1 MIVVTGGAG
10 FIGSA
15 LIWELNRRGHDEI
28 LVVDRLHEN
37 DKWKNLRNLDFHDYM
52 DKASFRESIR
62 DSDLEYSPEVVFH
75 LGACSATTE
84 MDLDYLMDN
93 NYRYTLDLARW
104 CRDLDIRFIYAS
116 SAATYGDGSLGYS
129 DGHDV
134 IPELKPLNPYG
145 FSKQRFDD
153 FALRNG
159 WLSEIVGLKYFN
171 VYGPNE
177 YHKGNM
183 RSVVN
188 KSFPQARDEGTIR
201 LFKSHRDDYEDGQQK
216 RDFLYVKDAVDMT
229 LFFMENP
236 GVNGIYN
243 VGTGEARPFDD
254 LANSLFDALDRPT
267 SIEYFDMPEEI
278 RPNYQYYTQAELSK
292 IREAGYDGDIRSL
305 EDGIRDYVENYLTR
319 DDPYLS
325 SHG

>member
-15 LIWELNRRGHDEI
+15 LIWELNQRGHDDI
-28 LVVDRLHEN
+28 LVVDRLHES
-37 DKWKNLRNLDFHDYM
+37 DKWKNLRNVNFHDYI
-52 DKASFRESIR
+52 DKADFRKTVNDR
-62 DSDLEYSPEVVFH
+62 DLDYSPDVVFH
-75 LGACSATTE
+75 LGACSSTTE
-84 MDLDYLMDN
+84 TDLDYLMDN
-93 NYRYTLDLARW
+93 NYAYTQDLARW
-104 CRDLDIRFIYAS
+104 SLERDVRFIYAS
-116 SAATYGDGSLGYS
+116 SAATYGDGSRGYS
-129 DGHDV
+129 DDHEG
-134 IPELKPLNPYG
+134 IPDLEPLNPYG

-153 FALRNG
+153 YALRKG
-159 WLSEIVGLKYFN
+159 WLSDLVGLKYFN

-236 GVNGIYN
+236 DVSGIFN
-243 VGTGEARPFDD
+243 IGTGQPRTFDD
-254 LANSLFDALDRPT
+254 LAESIFDALDKP
-267 SIEYFDMPEEI
+267 SDIEYFDMPEDI
-278 RPNYQYYTQAELSK
+278 RPNYQYYTEADLTK
-292 IREAGYDGDIRSL
+292 LREAGYDHDVHDL
-305 EDGIRDYVENYLTR
+305 EEGIRDYVENYLTR
-319 DDPYLS
+319 ENPYLTTGS
-325 SHG
+325 